1 MFGSNEHKVAGK
13 RNNVLKIVEAASQ
26 FLCQNMRSDRQIKHT
41 TKKDSTFKDFIQTPL
56 PIGLPLAIH
65 SKVREKTSTKLYK
78 NLYWNG
84 LS

>member
-1 MFGSNEHKVAGK
+1 MEV
-13 RNNVLKIVEAASQ
+13 ASQ

-65 SKVREKTSTKLYK
+65 SKVCEKKTSTKLYK
-78 NLYWNG
+78 N
-84 LS
+84 